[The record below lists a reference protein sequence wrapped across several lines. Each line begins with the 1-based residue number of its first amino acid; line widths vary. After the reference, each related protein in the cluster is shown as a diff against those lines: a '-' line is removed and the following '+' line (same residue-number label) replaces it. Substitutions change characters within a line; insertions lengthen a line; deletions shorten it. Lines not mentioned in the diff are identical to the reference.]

1 MTGQTTDK
9 KAPKVLLIGLDGI
22 PCTLL
27 NDYMERGLLPG
38 FKKILG
44 DGFNLH
50 QMDASV
56 PDVSSTSWTSF
67 MTGVNPAEH
76 GIYGFTDLKPGSL
89 SIFVPNS
96 RNVNAPAIWDIIG
109 RTANGRTSTLYENYR
124 EAFQRPLR
132 SIVLNIPQTF
142 PALNLNG
149 ILTAGFVCPDLRK
162 GTYPEKAYD
171 YLNSIGYLSD
181 VDSAKAAVRKDEFF
195 NEVFL
200 ALEKRMQAY
209 EHFLKNE
216 EWDFFAGV
224 ITETDRLHHFFFDA
238 AYDPKHADHEVFLR
252 FYREL
257 DRAVSGLY
265 ELFMDMTGG
274 KGLFLTMSD
283 HGFTVLKEEVY
294 INAWLK
300 KEGFLRLNGQKEYF
314 EQVDAGTKA
323 FAMDPARIYINLE
336 GKYPGGC
343 VKPAERESVVRDLKE
358 RLKTLTGGGNRP
370 VIREI
375 LENHE
380 LYSGPLSD
388 RGPDLV
394 CLANDGF
401 DLKSNLKKD
410 EIFGKGHFTGMHTSY
425 DAHCILPKGVEITK
439 RLHIEHL
446 AGIILEHLKN
456 GIAA

>member
-1 MTGQTTDK
+1 MTTQTDMK
-9 KAPKVLLIGLDGI
+9 LPKVLLVGLDGI
-22 PCTLL
+22 PSTLL
-27 NDYMERGLLPG
+27 KDYTEKGLLPG

-44 DGFNLH
+44 DGFGLH

-76 GIYGFTDLKPGSL
+76 GIYGFTDLKPNSL
-89 SIFVPNS
+89 NIFVPNS
-96 RNVNAPAIWDIIG
+96 RNVSAPAIWDIIG
-109 RTANGRTSTLYENYR
+109 GTANGRTSTLHDNYSG
-124 EAFQRPLR
+124 AFKRPLR

-142 PALNLNG
+142 PAIELNG

-162 GTYPEKAYD
+162 GTYPGSAYD

-195 NEVFL
+195 SEVFL

-209 EHFLKNE
+209 EHFLRNE

-238 AYDPKHADHEVFLR
+238 AYDAKHADHEVFLR
-252 FYREL
+252 FYGEL
-257 DRAVSGLY
+257 DRVVVRLY
-265 ELFMDMTGG
+265 ELFMEMTGG

-283 HGFTVLKEEVY
+283 HGFTTLKEEVY
-294 INAWLK
+294 INAWLRR
-300 KEGFLRLNGQKEYF
+300 EGFLNLDGRKEYF

-336 GKYPGGC
+336 GKYPGGS
-343 VKPAERESVVRDLKE
+343 VAAAEKDAVVRDLKE
-358 RLKTLTGGGNRP
+358 RLMKLTDGEGRP
-370 VIREI
+370 VVREVH
-375 LENHE
+375 ENHE
-380 LYSGPLSD
+380 LYSGPLAG

-394 CLANDGF
+394 CLAHDGF
-401 DLKSNLKKD
+401 DLKSNLKK
-410 EIFGKGHFTGMHTSY
+410 EEVFGKGHFNGMHTSY
-425 DAHCILPKGVEITK
+425 DAHCILPKSVEITK
-439 RLHIEHL
+439 RLHIEDL